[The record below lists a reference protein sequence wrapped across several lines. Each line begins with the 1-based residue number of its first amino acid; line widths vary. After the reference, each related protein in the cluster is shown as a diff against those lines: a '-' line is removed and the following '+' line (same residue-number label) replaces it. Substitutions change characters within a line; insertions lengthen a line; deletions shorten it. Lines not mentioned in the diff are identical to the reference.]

1 MEEKIKIESI
11 VLNDKRKK
19 IMKELEEKRK
29 TQEEV
34 INMLKILTKESK
46 GGYNQE
52 KENVE
57 KIYQILNKEIE
68 SYEEALKNPYFGRV
82 DFTERLGDHEE
93 IYIGKKGISSTSDGD
108 EIVVDWRAPV
118 ADLYYSGTGG
128 NAYYRAPM
136 GVIEGE
142 LELKRKFLFE
152 DKNIKQIFDEEINKI
167 LINGLEGEE
176 LVDEFLKINLEE
188 SRGKKLKEVVA
199 TIQKEQND
207 IIRWPKNLPLI
218 VQGAAGSGKTTIALH
233 RLAYLLYR
241 YRESM
246 EGKDI
251 LVLAPNKLFL
261 DYISDILPNLGSTD
275 VNETTFQELVVSKL
289 KLKGKIRTKDDKLKE
304 IIETADIRERKCI
317 SNASKIKGNLIF
329 KVIIDRYIALLESSS
344 LEINDIEIK
353 GYVLFS
359 KREITRLYLKDLKA
373 YPLNKRKDEIKRYLS
388 LKLKEKITSLVAMV
402 DRDWQSKINTIK
414 NTYEDGEER
423 RRKLIEIYNERDSI
437 KEYIKKESKKV
448 MNDYFKNWRGITS
461 NDIYINLFKDDELFE
476 IADVISVLRDGQMIS
491 THPIE
496 LVDRDVMISEMVG
509 RKIDNIYPTV
519 EKKIG
524 EPVLEVRNLKRQGI
538 FHNISFHLK
547 KGEILGIAGMVG
559 AGRTEV
565 VTSIFGI
572 DKYQSGEI
580 FLNGKKVDIYSP
592 KSAIQNHIALVPE
605 DRARCGL
612 NLGATIRS
620 NMCTTILNKTSKF
633 HGALS
638 DSKAEYNYTRLMM
651 DKMHIKATGSEQE
664 AGSLSGGNQQKIVV
678 GKWLLT
684 EPEIVFLDEPTRGI
698 DVGAKYEIYQLIQKL
713 AKEGKAIIM
722 ISSEMPEL
730 LGICDRVLVMR
741 NGEIAGE
748 MDVAEA
754 TQEKIMSVIVGEQ

>member
-1 MEEKIKIESI
+1 MDKPLLKVCGLKKSFGGGKVTALVGENGAGKSTFMKILMGEYDSDAGTIE
-11 VLNDKRKK
+11 LNGKEVHFTDSHQALSNGISMIFQEMSPFPNLTVAENMYIGREPHKLHFLKK
-19 IMKELEEKRK
+19 KELREKAK
-29 TQEEV
+29 AQLKKLNISLNIDTPVKNLTVSEMQLLEIAKAVSYQSQIVIMDEPTSALTDSEV
-34 INMLKILTKESK
+34 RILFDMIAKLKKQGVAI
-46 GGYNQE
+46 
-52 KENVE
+52 
-57 KIYQILNKEIE
+57 
-68 SYEEALKNPYFGRV
+68 
-82 DFTERLGDHEE
+82 
-93 IYIGKKGISSTSDGD
+93 IYISH
-108 EIVVDWRAPV
+108 
-118 ADLYYSGTGG
+118 
-128 NAYYRAPM
+128 
-136 GVIEGE
+136 
-142 LELKRKFLFE
+142 
-152 DKNIKQIFDEEINKI
+152 
-167 LINGLEGEE
+167 
-176 LVDEFLKINLEE
+176 
-188 SRGKKLKEVVA
+188 KL
-199 TIQKEQND
+199 
-207 IIRWPKNLPLI
+207 
-218 VQGAAGSGKTTIALH
+218 
-233 RLAYLLYR
+233 
-241 YRESM
+241 
-246 EGKDI
+246 
-251 LVLAPNKLFL
+251 
-261 DYISDILPNLGSTD
+261 
-275 VNETTFQELVVSKL
+275 
-289 KLKGKIRTKDDKLKE
+289 
-304 IIETADIRERKCI
+304 
-317 SNASKIKGNLIF
+317 
-329 KVIIDRYIALLESSS
+329 
-344 LEINDIEIK
+344 
-353 GYVLFS
+353 
-359 KREITRLYLKDLKA
+359 
-373 YPLNKRKDEIKRYLS
+373 
-388 LKLKEKITSLVAMV
+388 
-402 DRDWQSKINTIK
+402 
-414 NTYEDGEER
+414 
-423 RRKLIEIYNERDSI
+423 
-437 KEYIKKESKKV
+437 
-448 MNDYFKNWRGITS
+448 
-461 NDIYINLFKDDELFE
+461 DELFE

-491 THPIE
+491 KKKKE
-496 LVDRDVMISEMVG
+496 LVDRDVMISKMVGRKIDNIYPSEMVG

>member
-1 MEEKIKIESI
+1 MDKPLLKVCGLKKSFGGVEVLHSIDFIAEAGKVTALVGENGAGKSTFMKILMGEYDSDAGTIE
-11 VLNDKRKK
+11 LNGKEVHFTDSHQALSNGISMIFQEMSPFPNLTVAENMYIGREPHKLHFLKK
-19 IMKELEEKRK
+19 KELREKAK
-29 TQEEV
+29 AQLKKLNISLNIDTPVKNLTVSEMQLLEIAKAVSYQSQIVIMDEPTSALTDSEV
-34 INMLKILTKESK
+34 RILFDMIAKLKKQGVAI
-46 GGYNQE
+46 
-52 KENVE
+52 
-57 KIYQILNKEIE
+57 
-68 SYEEALKNPYFGRV
+68 
-82 DFTERLGDHEE
+82 
-93 IYIGKKGISSTSDGD
+93 IYISH
-108 EIVVDWRAPV
+108 
-118 ADLYYSGTGG
+118 
-128 NAYYRAPM
+128 
-136 GVIEGE
+136 
-142 LELKRKFLFE
+142 
-152 DKNIKQIFDEEINKI
+152 
-167 LINGLEGEE
+167 
-176 LVDEFLKINLEE
+176 
-188 SRGKKLKEVVA
+188 KL
-199 TIQKEQND
+199 
-207 IIRWPKNLPLI
+207 
-218 VQGAAGSGKTTIALH
+218 
-233 RLAYLLYR
+233 
-241 YRESM
+241 
-246 EGKDI
+246 
-251 LVLAPNKLFL
+251 
-261 DYISDILPNLGSTD
+261 
-275 VNETTFQELVVSKL
+275 
-289 KLKGKIRTKDDKLKE
+289 
-304 IIETADIRERKCI
+304 
-317 SNASKIKGNLIF
+317 
-329 KVIIDRYIALLESSS
+329 
-344 LEINDIEIK
+344 
-353 GYVLFS
+353 
-359 KREITRLYLKDLKA
+359 
-373 YPLNKRKDEIKRYLS
+373 
-388 LKLKEKITSLVAMV
+388 
-402 DRDWQSKINTIK
+402 
-414 NTYEDGEER
+414 
-423 RRKLIEIYNERDSI
+423 
-437 KEYIKKESKKV
+437 
-448 MNDYFKNWRGITS
+448 
-461 NDIYINLFKDDELFE
+461 DELFE

-620 NMCTTILNKTSKF
+620 NMCTT
-633 HGALS
+633 
-638 DSKAEYNYTRLMM
+638 RLMM